1 MRCLVHSL
9 IAFFFVSARTTDMDA
24 AEPENRR
31 FNVLFIAID
40 DLNKWALGLSDHS
53 AARTPHMDLPR
64 SLLLATYKGA
74 VMCAREDSNS

>member
-9 IAFFFVSARTTDMDA
+9 IAFFFVSARTTDMDS

-53 AARTPHMDLPR
+53 AARTPHMERLAKRGVVFSNLPESSTMR
-64 SLLLATYKGA
+64 T
-74 VMCAREDSNS
+74 RDH